1 MVNRLK
7 MANVQAIQVL
17 HKQGWSGRRIAR
29 ELGLDRQTVRHYLRT
44 GGAEDSKPANAPS
57 GSQGV
62 CAGIEGSDLPP
73 IPACGDLAM
82 VAGPG
87 RPSAA
92 AAWRGVIIEKLQQGL
107 DAQRIYQDLTGP
119 EHGYRGSYYSVR
131 RLAARLALVR
141 ELPVRRMECAPGVE
155 AQVDFGRGAW
165 LTDISG
171 RRRGTWVFRIVLSH
185 SRKGYSEAVLRQTT
199 DDFLRCIENAFYDFG
214 GVPRTLVI
222 DNLRAAVSQADWFD
236 PELCP
241 KVRSFAEHYGVAI
254 LPTRPYTPQHKGKVE
269 NGVKYV
275 KNNALKAW
283 TFATLAQQ
291 NGHLRHWEQTVADT
305 RIHGTTRRQV
315 LAVFTEVEKPVLQP
329 LPPARFDLFEEALR
343 QVHRDG
349 HIQVKG
355 AYYSVGPEYMGQAV
369 WARWDGRMV
378 RIFDSQMGSMTV
390 HAQVPP
396 GQFSTHNRHIAP
408 EKISRIER
416 GAGWLLQQAAVIGP
430 EAGLWAQKMLQARGI
445 AGMRVLLGLLSLK
458 HHFASHEINQ
468 ACQAAAE
475 HGEYHLRCVRR
486 LAAQRQAGREIP
498 QQGRLGFLQEH
509 AVIRPLAD
517 YAQFIR
523 DAISGQKSAGE
534 VP

>member
-17 HKQGWSGRRIAR
+17 ARQGWSGRRIAR

-44 GGAEDSKPANAPS
+44 GGADDSKPANAPT

-73 IPACGDLAM
+73 IPACGDLT
-82 VAGPG
+82 VVTGPG

-92 AAWRGVIIEKLQQGL
+92 AAYRAVILEKLQQGL

-119 EHGYRGSYYSVR
+119 EHGYQGSYYNVR
-131 RLAARLALVR
+131 RLAARLSSAG
-141 ELPVRRMECAPGVE
+141 ELPVRRMECDPGVE

-165 LTDISG
+165 LTDVSG

-199 DDFLRCIENAFYDFG
+199 DDFLRCMENAFYDFG

-254 LPTRPYTPQHKGKVE
+254 LPTRPYTPQHKGKIE
-269 NGVKYV
+269 SGVKYV
-275 KNNALKAW
+275 KNNALKAR

-305 RIHGTTRRQV
+305 RIHGTTRHQV
-315 LAVFTEVEKPVLQP
+315 LAVFAEVEKSVLQP

-378 RIFDSQMGSMTV
+378 RIFDSRMAPIAL

-396 GQFSTHNRHIAP
+396 GQFSTQNRHIAP

-416 GAGWLLQQAAVIGP
+416 GASWLLQQAEAIGP
-430 EAGLWAQKMLQARGI
+430 EAGQWAQKMLQARGI
-445 AGMRVLLGLLSLK
+445 AGMRVLMGLLSLK
-458 HHFASHEINQ
+458 RQFATTQINQ

-475 HGEYHLRCVRR
+475 HGEYHLRCLRR
-486 LAAQRQAGREIP
+486 LAQQRQAGREIP
-498 QQGRLGFLQEH
+498 RQGRLGFIQEH
-509 AVIRPLAD
+509 PVIRPLAD

-534 VP
+534 VQ